1 MQSRFDFIRTELVHD
16 TIGSLAELLEVVRSP
31 PHYEVAVGVKFRAL
45 IVEAVRHLVAD
56 HRAYPAIIK
65 RVVGFRIVERWL
77 QNSSRENDFVELW
90 IVISIHRGR

>member
-16 TIGSLAELLEVVRSP
+16 AIGSVAEFLEVVRSP
-31 PHYEVAVGVKFRAL
+31 PHYEVTVGVKFRAL
-45 IVEAVRHLVAD
+45 IVEAVRHLVSGYL
-56 HRAYPAIIK
+56 AYPAIIK

-77 QNSSRENDFVELW
+77 HNSSRENDFVELR